1 LALYL
6 QLCFCSSTLLIQ
18 KTIKK
23 MKKAI
28 LTVAMLAV
36 VLVSCQDKTKE
47 KLDEAKDAVSTEVE
61 QKVDSI
67 TEKAE
72 DAIDTTKA
80 KAGEALEKGAKKME
94 EAGKEL
100 KESSKK

>member
-1 LALYL
+1 
-6 QLCFCSSTLLIQ
+6 
-18 KTIKK
+18 

-47 KLDEAKDAVSTEVE
+47 KLDEAKDAVSKEVE

-67 TEKAE
+67 TDKAE
-72 DAIDTTKA
+72 LFCFLFLFSVFVFNEI
-80 KAGEALEKGAKKME
+80 
-94 EAGKEL
+94 
-100 KESSKK
+100 